1 MSFLRHFD
9 ASKIPRTRVELHLHL
24 DGSIR
29 LETIWELAR
38 KKKIDLG
45 VPSLAALRLK
55 LIKVDSTTLKDFLD
69 RFEVFMPTVVG
80 DLEAVE
86 RISYELCE
94 DQAREGVAYFEA
106 RYSPHFLAS
115 KEKNVTVRQVVEA
128 VNRGLQRGQHDFK
141 VMARSIIACV
151 LGNDEWSA
159 ECLKLCEE
167 YECKGVVGIDIAKD
181 EARIP
186 EFTKGEIKVYERAK
200 QLGIPRTAHA
210 GESGD
215 YRSVRDAMLKLY
227 CDRVGHGYRVFQD
240 PTGDTYR
247 MAREKNLH
255 FETCPYSSVLTGGCP
270 LGPGKHS
277 IVRFA
282 EDNANFSISK
292 DDSTITGSTL
302 NDEYDFLTQLGL
314 TEAHL
319 IRANLNAARSSF
331 LRPAEKECLVQDLL
345 REYGVLPGKE
355 EEKRPIEPMRPM
367 PPWPPKKPEVLRK
380 PRGLLA
386 RLLCCDHY

>member
-1 MSFLRHFD
+1 MNFLRQFD
-9 ASKIPRTRVELHLHL
+9 ISKTPKTRVELHLHL

-29 LETIWELAR
+29 LETIWDLAQ

-45 VPSLAALRLK
+45 VRSFADLRRK
-55 LIKVDSTTLKDFLD
+55 LIKVDSTTLADFLE
-69 RFEVFMPTVVG
+69 RFGVFMPTVVG

-128 VNRGLQRGQHDFK
+128 VNRGLQRGQCDFK
-141 VMARSIIACV
+141 VIARSIICCV
-151 LGNDEWSA
+151 MGNDDWSV

-167 YECKGVVGIDIAKD
+167 YECRGVVGIDIAKD
-181 EARIP
+181 ETKIP
-186 EFTKGEIKVYERAK
+186 EFTKGEIQVYQRAK

-215 YRSVRDAMLKLY
+215 YRSVRDAMDKLH

-240 PTGDTYR
+240 TSGETYR
-247 MAREKNLH
+247 SARERNLH
-255 FETCPYSSVLTGGCP
+255 FETCPYSSILTGGCP

-302 NDEYDFLTQLGL
+302 NDEYDFLSQLGL

-319 IRANLNAARSSF
+319 IRANLNAARSCF
-331 LRPAEKECLVQDLL
+331 LRPAEKECLLQRIL
-345 REYGVLPGKE
+345 REYAVLPGKE
-355 EEKRPIEPMRPM
+355 E
-367 PPWPPKKPEVLRK
+367 
-380 PRGLLA
+380 
-386 RLLCCDHY
+386 